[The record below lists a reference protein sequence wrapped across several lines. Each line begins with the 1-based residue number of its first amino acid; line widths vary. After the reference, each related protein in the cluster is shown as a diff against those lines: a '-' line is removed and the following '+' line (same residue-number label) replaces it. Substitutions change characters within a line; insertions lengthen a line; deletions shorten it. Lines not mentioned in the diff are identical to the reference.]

1 MEYGVG
7 GLEAIALRIIGNGA
21 YEASPAVSANHDSMC
36 FDYVARDDPRAED
49 ATTHG
54 RDFQETAY
62 LTPSLTMVLYTGPGA
77 RLSRDRLP
85 CDSPIE
91 ATTDTA

>member
-36 FDYVARDDPRAED
+36 FDYVARDKGHSQRVA
-49 ATTHG
+49 HG
-54 RDFQETAY
+54 
-62 LTPSLTMVLYTGPGA
+62 
-77 RLSRDRLP
+77 
-85 CDSPIE
+85 
-91 ATTDTA
+91 